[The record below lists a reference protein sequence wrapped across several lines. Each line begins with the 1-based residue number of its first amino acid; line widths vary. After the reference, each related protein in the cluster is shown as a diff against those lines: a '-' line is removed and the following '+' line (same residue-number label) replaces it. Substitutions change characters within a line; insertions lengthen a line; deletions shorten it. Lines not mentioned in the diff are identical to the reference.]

1 MKFKT
6 KLSQQMSRA
15 IKDNTTPEQREI
27 VAVTYGMSVHT
38 MNSII
43 NRQRNINDKNHLAL
57 NEIVSLAILNTNEN
71 GKTLTNYRKDM
82 YNQYVSGN
90 EVEFAQ

>member
-1 MKFKT
+1 MKYKT
-6 KLSQQMSRA
+6 KLSQELSRA

-43 NRQRNINDKNHLAL
+43 NRQRNINHRNHLAI
-57 NEIVSLAILNTNEN
+57 NEVVSLAILNTNQN
-71 GKTLTNYRKDM
+71 GKTLTNYRDDL
-82 YNQYVSGN
+82 YNKYMTEDYVG
-90 EVEFAQ
+90 

>member
-1 MKFKT
+1 MKYKT
-6 KLSQQMSRA
+6 KLSQELSRA

-43 NRQRNINDKNHLAL
+43 NRQRNINHRNHMAI
-57 NEIVSLAILNTNEN
+57 NEVVSLAILNTNEN
-71 GKTLTNYRKDM
+71 GKTLTNYREDL
-82 YNQYVSGN
+82 YNKYMTEDYIG
-90 EVEFAQ
+90 

>member
-1 MKFKT
+1 MKYKT
-6 KLSQQMSRA
+6 KLSQELSRA

-43 NRQRNINDKNHLAL
+43 NRQRNINHRNHLAI
-57 NEIVSLAILNTNEN
+57 NEVVSLAILNTNQN
-71 GKTLTNYRKDM
+71 GKTLTNYRDDL
-82 YNQYVSGN
+82 YNKYMTEDYIG
-90 EVEFAQ
+90 

>member
-1 MKFKT
+1 MKYKT
-6 KLSQQMSRA
+6 KLSQELSRA

-43 NRQRNINDKNHLAL
+43 NRQRNINRRNHMAI
-57 NEIVSLAILNTNEN
+57 NEVVSLAILNTNKN
-71 GKTLTNYRKDM
+71 GKTLTNYREDL
-82 YNQYVSGN
+82 YNKYMTEDYIG
-90 EVEFAQ
+90 

>member
-1 MKFKT
+1 MKYKT
-6 KLSQQMSRA
+6 KLSQELSRA

-43 NRQRNINDKNHLAL
+43 NRQRNINHRNHLAI
-57 NEIVSLAILNTNEN
+57 NEVVSLAILNTNEN
-71 GKTLTNYRKDM
+71 GKTLTNYREDL
-82 YNQYVSGN
+82 YNKYMIEDYVG
-90 EVEFAQ
+90 

>member
-1 MKFKT
+1 MKYKT
-6 KLSQQMSRA
+6 KLSQELSRA

-43 NRQRNINDKNHLAL
+43 NRQRNINHRNHLAI
-57 NEIVSLAILNTNEN
+57 NEVVSLAILNTNEN
-71 GKTLTNYRKDM
+71 GKTLTNYREDL
-82 YNQYVSGN
+82 YNKYMTEDYIG
-90 EVEFAQ
+90 

>member
-1 MKFKT
+1 MKYKT
-6 KLSQQMSRA
+6 KLSQELSRA

-43 NRQRNINDKNHLAL
+43 NRQRNINHRNHLAI
-57 NEIVSLAILNTNEN
+57 NEVVSLAILNTNQN
-71 GKTLTNYRKDM
+71 GKTLTNYRNDL
-82 YNQYVSGN
+82 YNKYMT
-90 EVEFAQ
+90 EDYIA

>member
-1 MKFKT
+1 MKYKT
-6 KLSQQMSRA
+6 KLSQQLSRA

-43 NRQRNINDKNHLAL
+43 NRQRNINHRNFLAV
-57 NEIVSLAILNTNEN
+57 NEIVGLAILNTNEN
-71 GKTLTNYRKDM
+71 GKTLTNYRDDIYKHYIEEEQM
-82 YNQYVSGN
+82 
-90 EVEFAQ
+90 EFE